1 MENVNLKTSKRKKML
16 IQSIIGFVC
25 GILSYVAARYLV
37 IGNFDIAIDLST
49 DAFVFMA
56 ISVMYFMIGLSVFI
70 GVMLPR
76 KIGAV
81 MLNVQDE
88 EEIEDEKQ
96 NLWISSVILM
106 AIGASQILL
115 LMSLNNDYITPV
127 IGFAAMTATY
137 IISLI
142 ISFKQ
147 WDHYDELVKKVTF
160 DSSYLCLSIICTILW
175 FWCSAAWLNWMTG
188 PTPLSLLS
196 MISGIYLLSL
206 FIVATRLGLTETR

>member
-1 MENVNLKTSKRKKML
+1 M
-16 IQSIIGFVC
+16 
-25 GILSYVAARYLV
+25 
-37 IGNFDIAIDLST
+37 
-49 DAFVFMA
+49 
-56 ISVMYFMIGLSVFI
+56 VFI
-70 GVMLPR
+70 GLIKPR

-96 NLWISSVILM
+96 NLWTASVILM

-127 IGFAAMTATY
+127 IGFAAMSATY

-147 WDHYDELVKKVTF
+147 WENYDELVKKITF
-160 DSSYLCLSIICTILW
+160 DSSYLCLSIIGTILW
-175 FWCSAAWLNWMTG
+175 FWCSAAWLNWVAG

-196 MISGIYLLSL
+196 MINGIYLLSI

>member
-1 MENVNLKTSKRKKML
+1 M
-16 IQSIIGFVC
+16 
-25 GILSYVAARYLV
+25 AARYLV
-37 IGNFDIAIDLST
+37 IGNFDIVIDLAA
-49 DAFVFMA
+49 DAFIFMA
-56 ISVMYFMIGLSVFI
+56 ISVIYFVIGLLVFI
-70 GVMLPR
+70 GIILPR

-115 LMSLNNDYITPV
+115 LMSLNNDFITPV

-160 DSSYLCLSIICTILW
+160 DSSYLCLSIISTILW
-175 FWCSAAWLNWMTG
+175 FWCSAAWLNWVTG
-188 PTPLSLLS
+188 PTALSLLS
-196 MISGIYLLSL
+196 MISGIYLLSML
-206 FIVATRLGLTETR
+206 IVATRLGLTETR